1 MKTTRDLTTAAILAA
16 LYTALTLLQ
25 NVLFPGSASMAIQ
38 FRVSEVLCVLAL
50 FTPAAVYGLSLGCLL
65 SNLLSSAALPLD
77 FLIGTLATLLATAAM
92 YALRR
97 VRLFRLPVLSL
108 LMPALFNALIVGAEL
123 TYYFGE
129 LPFWL
134 NALYVAI
141 GEVAVL
147 FVLGLPLWAL
157 LEKGRLSRLLRR

>member
-134 NALYVAI
+134 NALYVGI